1 MEMNKKADER
11 ILSIYLFI
19 IYIVVSIG
27 IVSGVLLVQGSGLD
41 VRKVEA
47 GILADKIIDCL
58 VDQGN
63 LNTAVLSED
72 FDLLSF
78 CGVEFRSDDEEY
90 GVNIVIED
98 IEKKYG
104 RDDYLEFCNLK
115 GTKIPKCE
123 TREVYVLNK
132 GVGMVLKVEGVVGKI
147 NKNT

>member
-1 MEMNKKADER
+1 MKMNKKADER

-19 IYIVVSIG
+19 IYILVSIG

-47 GILADKIIDCL
+47 GILADKVIDCL
-58 VDQGN
+58 VYQGN
-63 LNTAVLSED
+63 LSSEVFSGN

-78 CGVEFRSDDEEY
+78 CGFEFRSDDEEY
-90 GVNIVIED
+90 GVQIMVGDVE
-98 IEKKYG
+98 EKYG
-104 RDDYLEFCNLK
+104 REDYLEFCDLK
-115 GTKIPKCE
+115 GVKIPKCE

-132 GVGMVLKVEGVVGKI
+132 GEGVDLKVVGVIGKV